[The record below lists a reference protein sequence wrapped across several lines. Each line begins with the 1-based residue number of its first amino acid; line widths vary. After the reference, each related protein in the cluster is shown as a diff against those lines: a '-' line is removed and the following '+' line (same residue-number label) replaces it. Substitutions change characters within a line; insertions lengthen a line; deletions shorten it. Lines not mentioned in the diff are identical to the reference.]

1 MEPNYW
7 RITAASVCGTSH
19 KKTGRPCQDAHHYLV
34 MPDGVVLVAVADGA
48 GTASLSEIGSTV
60 AVNAAVK
67 TLSSRDSKT
76 PWPIDD
82 DGWRDLLT
90 SVLESAL
97 ASVESTAGALMVS
110 PRDLATTLI
119 MMVVTPECVACA
131 QIGDGAAVVGDA
143 HGYFF
148 PVTIPQSG
156 EFINETTFLVSPN
169 AISMAQFKVL
179 PGAFKHFA
187 VFSDGLQMLALKMPE
202 GTPYAPFFSPLFHYF
217 DIVKEPSH
225 AQNQL
230 VGFLSSPRTTSRADD
245 DITLLIA
252 VRE

>member
-1 MEPNYW
+1 
-7 RITAASVCGTSH
+7 
-19 KKTGRPCQDAHHYLV
+19 
-34 MPDGVVLVAVADGA
+34 MPDGVLLVAVADGA

-67 TLSSRDSKT
+67 TLSSRKAKT

-90 SVLESAL
+90 RVLESAL
-97 ASVESTAGALMVS
+97 ASVESTAGELMVS

-169 AISMAQFKVL
+169 AIPTAQFKVRF
-179 PGAFKHFA
+179 GAFRHFA

-217 DIVKEPSH
+217 DTVKEPSQ

-230 VGFLSSPRTTSRADD
+230 VAFLSSPRTTSRADD